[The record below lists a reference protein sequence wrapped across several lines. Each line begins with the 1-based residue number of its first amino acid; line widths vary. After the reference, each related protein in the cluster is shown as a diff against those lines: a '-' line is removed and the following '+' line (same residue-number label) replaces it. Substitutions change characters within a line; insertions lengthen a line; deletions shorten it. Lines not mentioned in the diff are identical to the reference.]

1 MNGNPANRN
10 SASGIP
16 NGNVPSSAST
26 APHLRGAGADS
37 RGNSSQV
44 QRGIN
49 GPVNGASAPGQS
61 LPNAPMQAQMQVP
74 MGQRLP
80 AQMPNDLR
88 LYQEAQ
94 RVQAEQQAY
103 LQQRQQHRLPQA
115 NGHSASPN
123 MQNAPLAN
131 SQSNPAMLASMQGR
145 ASPTVNGTPNP
156 APSSTSPRASHS
168 QPQSLSSGVTPAVSQ
183 IQSQVKIQHPSAPPE
198 EIQRLTT
205 QQLVR
210 MSQQQSMNQ
219 QAMAAAVGNSG
230 GGLSAMQAPNPILQN
245 QQAIFANGNSSQF
258 SQQQYAA
265 YMRSQQANQ
274 SRAVSSGSATAPGM
288 SNSRSVTPHVQR
300 TGSAQGGGP
309 PRGPSQSPRPGPV
322 GVAGSQ

>member
-1 MNGNPANRN
+1 MNGNPASRN
-10 SASGIP
+10 AAPAMP
-16 NGNVPSSAST
+16 NGNVPNSASN

-37 RGNSSQV
+37 RANASQMHRV
-44 QRGIN
+44 MSGQA
-49 GPVNGASAPGQS
+49 NGASAPGQG
-61 LPNAPMQAQMQVP
+61 LPSAAMQPQMQVP
-74 MGQRLP
+74 LGQRLP

-94 RVQAEQQAY
+94 RVQAEQQAF
-103 LQQRQQHRLPQA
+103 LQQRQQHRHPQA

-123 MQNAPLAN
+123 MQNAALAN
-131 SQSNPAMLASMQGR
+131 SQTSPAMLASMQGR
-145 ASPTVNGTPNP
+145 ASPSINGNQNAAATD
-156 APSSTSPRASHS
+156 TSPRASLS
-168 QPQSLSSGVTPAVSQ
+168 QPQTLSSGVTPAVSQ
-183 IQSQVKIQHPSAPPE
+183 IQSQIKIQHPSAPPE

-230 GGLSAMQAPNPILQN
+230 GGLSAMQAPNPLLQN
-245 QQAIFANGNSSQF
+245 QQAVFANGNSSQF

-274 SRAVSSGSATAPGM
+274 SRAVSSGSATAPGV